1 MYNYLFLDL
10 GEKFY
15 AQTSFTAGPRQ
26 SVSCLILIWHVLLRS
41 CYCQPSSSSLSTY
54 HSASVSSRQLGNLTT
69 TFETIADLESIDGEA
84 TKREDIYQC
93 CILVLESQNSWY
105 WSLIQP
111 PLGKLPFLKPLPTSY
126 QSFLLADNERPRV
139 FLARRLLVNWDGDG
153 VLVAQ
158 GQVPIW

>member
-15 AQTSFTAGPRQ
+15 AQTKSFTAGARQ
-26 SVSCLILIWHVLLRS
+26 SVSCLIWHVLLRS
-41 CYCQPSSSSLSTY
+41 CYLLTFIFFVINLSLGLCFKSAAWKPHHDIWNYSRLGEYRRRGNQTGRYLSLLHTRTRIPELFVLVTDPASTWKTAF
-54 HSASVSSRQLGNLTT
+54 S
-69 TFETIADLESIDGEA
+69 E
-84 TKREDIYQC
+84 
-93 CILVLESQNSWY
+93 
-105 WSLIQP
+105 
-111 PLGKLPFLKPLPTSY
+111 PLPTSY